1 MDIATTIAI
10 LTAIASLI
18 GLVLNFKELMKSRD
32 ERIRWQ
38 QKTDDTL
45 DKFGEK
51 IEEHNGYA
59 KKFQECAVGIAE
71 IKGKLGI

>member
-1 MDIATTIAI
+1 MDIALIVSI
-10 LTAIASLI
+10 ITAIAAVVGLI
-18 GLVLNFKELMKSRD
+18 INVKELMKSRE
-32 ERIRWQ
+32 ERVRWQ

-45 DKFGEK
+45 ELFGEK